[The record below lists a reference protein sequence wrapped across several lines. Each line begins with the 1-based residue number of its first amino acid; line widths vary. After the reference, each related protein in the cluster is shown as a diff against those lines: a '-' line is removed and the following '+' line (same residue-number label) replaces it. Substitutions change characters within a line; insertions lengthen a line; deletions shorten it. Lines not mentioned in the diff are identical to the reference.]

1 MNEDPYQAKQYWTEL
16 VRSAADRGALD
27 RVPTRA
33 AITKKDHRQARE
45 QSIAIS
51 RRNYQIAPDAWEQ
64 IFGGSNV

>member
-16 VRSAADRGALD
+16 VRSAADRGALE

-33 AITKKDHRQARE
+33 AITKNDRRQARE

-51 RRNYQIAPDAWEQ
+51 RRNYQIAPTAWNR
-64 IFGGSNV
+64 IFGGSHA